1 MHELLNFSGRG
12 FLPLIRQTEAA
23 ECGLACLAM
32 VASYHDHRTDM
43 NSLRRRYPVSLKGV
57 TLRNLMEIATHL
69 GLACRPLRIE
79 VGHLGQLRL
88 PAILHWDM
96 VHFVVLKAYKKN
108 GIVIHDPAVGEKWFS
123 ITEASKHLSGVVLE
137 LSPTEEFCRTDERVR
152 LPFSVFWS
160 GMGENT
166 HALMQILVLSVVLE
180 ISILAAPFYMQLT
193 VDEVIARGDV
203 DLMVVLAL
211 GFALLVLIKVAST
224 ATRSFIVL
232 ILQNALSFQI
242 GARLFHH
249 LVRLPLSFFEK
260 RHIGD
265 ILSRFNSIEPIRN
278 MLAEGLITGL
288 IDGLMAMLMLVLMFA
303 YSVQLGFV
311 VLFAFALYAAL
322 RLALFRMFRQ
332 RSETAIQS
340 RAQENSNFI
349 ETVRAVQS
357 LKLLNRENER
367 ESQWLNRYAAY
378 VNANVR
384 LGRAKISFKAMNDT
398 IFGLENAI
406 TIYLAAHLA
415 LDNLITVGMIFAF
428 VSYKLQFADRTALL
442 IEKLVDLRIL
452 GLHLERLADIA
463 LTPIERGHDQDLSY
477 MRPIRGAIELRNVC
491 FRYAE
496 AEPLILNNVNLCVAP
511 GQFVTIMGP
520 SGCGKTTLV
529 KIMLGLLEPTGGQV
543 LIDGLPLGQIGPRAY
558 REQIGAVMQEDQL
571 LSGSIADNICF
582 FETTFD
588 PQRMIECARIAGIH
602 DDIMAMPMSYNSLIG
617 DMGSSL
623 SSGQKQRVLLARA
636 LYRQP
641 KILFLDEGTA
651 HLDTAKEKEIN
662 ANLRYLNM
670 TRVSIAHRPE
680 ITHGADVIIHLATA
694 AAPFQVG
701 GTISRP
707 AAAPARD
714 AGLAGFAAEGAKPA
728 EGAQR
733 HDACSNDGRKGHYS
747 KHAGKDDCS
756 KDGRADDSKHDGG
769 RKDAKNDD
777 SQPHKDSYQPQKDY
791 CDPKPPDDCGKR
803 DTYRNPGEALA
814 KFDFSHGELGSH
826 RPDHSGDM

>member
-1 MHELLNFSGRG
+1 MQGLLNFSERA
-12 FLPLIRQTEAA
+12 FLPVIRQTEAA

-32 VASYHDHRTDM
+32 IASYHGHRTDM

-57 TLRNLMEIATHL
+57 TLRDLMEIAAHL
-69 GLACRPLRIE
+69 KLACRPLRIE
-79 VGHLGQLRL
+79 IEHLGQLRL

-108 GIVIHDPAVGEKWFS
+108 GILVHDPAAGEKWLS
-123 ITEASKHLSGVVLE
+123 ITEASRHLTGVVLE
-137 LSPTEEFCRTDERVR
+137 LSPTEEFCRTDERVQ
-152 LPFSVFWS
+152 LPFSAFFS
-160 GMGENT
+160 GMSRNT
-166 HALMQILVLSVVLE
+166 HTLTQILLLSVIIE
-180 ISILAAPFYMQLT
+180 ILTLAAPFYMQITL
-193 VDEVIARGDV
+193 DEVVARGDV
-203 DLMVVLAL
+203 DLLLVLGL
-211 GFALLVLIKVAST
+211 GFGLLLLIKVAST
-224 ATRSFIVL
+224 ATRAFVVL
-232 ILQNALSFQI
+232 VLQNTLSFQI

-288 IDGLMAMLMLVLMFA
+288 IDGLMSVLMLALMFA
-303 YSVQLGFV
+303 YSVQLGLV

-332 RSETAIQS
+332 RNEAVIHS
-340 RAQENSNFI
+340 RANENSTFI

-384 LGRAKISFKAMNDT
+384 LGRARVSFKAMNDT
-398 IFGLENAI
+398 IFGLENII
-406 TIYLAAHLA
+406 TIYLAARLA
-415 LDNLITVGMIFAF
+415 VDNLITVGMIFAF
-428 VSYKLQFADRTALL
+428 VSYKLQFAERTALL

-463 LTPIERGHDQDLSY
+463 LTPLERGHDQDLSY
-477 MRPIRGAIELRNVC
+477 MRPVRGAIELRNVC

-496 AEPLILNNVNLCVAP
+496 TEPLTLNGVNLCIAP

-520 SGCGKTTLV
+520 SGCGKTTLL
-529 KIMLGLLEPTGGQV
+529 KIMLGLLEPTSGEV
-543 LIDGLPLGQIGPRAY
+543 LIDGVPLGKIGPRVY
-558 REQIGAVMQEDQL
+558 REQIGAVMQEDQM

-588 PQRMIECARIAGIH
+588 LQGMIECARIAGIH

-636 LYRQP
+636 LYRRP

-651 HLDTAKEKEIN
+651 HLDTDKEKEIN
-662 ANLRYLNM
+662 ANLRHLNM
-670 TRVSIAHRPE
+670 TRVSVAHRPE
-680 ITHGADVIIHLATA
+680 ITHGADIVLRLAAATA
-694 AAPFQVG
+694 PLQVG
-701 GTISRP
+701 VTSRRP
-707 AAAPARD
+707 AASPGGAD
-714 AGLAGFAAEGAKPA
+714 GAKSA
-728 EGAQR
+728 EFARGAGE
-733 HDACSNDGRKGHYS
+733 CSYDGREG
-747 KHAGKDDCS
+747 DCS
-756 KDGRADDSKHDGG
+756 KHVADDHHTKAGKNDESRHGS
-769 RKDAKNDD
+769 KDARNNDGE
-777 SQPHKDSYQPQKDY
+777 HKKDYQPQKV
-791 CDPKPPDDCGKR
+791 CRGPKPSDDCGK
-803 DTYRNPGEALA
+803 NAGEALA
-814 KFDFSHGELGSH
+814 TFDFSNF
-826 RPDHSGDM
+826 